1 MKKLILPIV
10 LIAVGGMLFVSGCN
24 NYNAFVDIDEDVE
37 NAWSKVQSAYQR
49 RADLIPNLVNT
60 VKGVAD
66 FEKSTL
72 TEVAEA
78 RAKATSMN
86 VDASN
91 LSPEQIKKFQE
102 AQSGLSQTL
111 GRLLMVS
118 ERYPQL
124 QANQSFREL
133 QVQLEGT
140 ENRIKVARDRYNDV
154 VTTYNKKTRRFP
166 GTIFAS
172 MFGFEER
179 GQFEAEASAQD
190 APEVNFD

>member
-10 LIAVGGMLFVSGCN
+10 LIAVGGMLFISGCN
-24 NYNAFVDIDEDVE
+24 NYNSFVEIDEDVE

-72 TEVAEA
+72 TAVQEA
-78 RAKATSMN
+78 RSKATSMN

-91 LSPEQIKKFQE
+91 LNPEQIKQFQQ
-102 AQSGLSQTL
+102 AQSGLSQSL

-154 VTTYNKKTRRFP
+154 VTKYNKKTRRFP

-190 APEVNFD
+190 APDVNFD

>member
-10 LIAVGGMLFVSGCN
+10 LIAVGGMLFISGCN

-72 TEVAEA
+72 TAVQEA
-78 RAKATSMN
+78 RSKATSMN

-91 LSPEQIKKFQE
+91 LNPEQIKQFQQ
-102 AQSGLSQTL
+102 AQSGLSQSL

-140 ENRIKVARDRYNDV
+140 ENRITVARDRYNDV
-154 VTTYNKKTRRFP
+154 VTRYNKKIRRFP
-166 GTIFAS
+166 GTIYAS
-172 MFGFEER
+172 MFGFDER

-190 APEVNFD
+190 APEVNFE

>member
-10 LIAVGGMLFVSGCN
+10 LIAVGGMLFISGCN
-24 NYNAFVDIDEDVE
+24 NYNAFVEIDEDVE

-72 TEVAEA
+72 TAVQEA
-78 RAKATSMN
+78 RSKATSMN

-91 LSPEQIKKFQE
+91 LNPEQIKQFQQ
-102 AQSGLSQTL
+102 AQSGLSQSL

-154 VTTYNKKTRRFP
+154 VTNYNKKIRRFP
-166 GTIFAS
+166 GTIYAS
-172 MFGFEER
+172 MFGFDER

>member
-1 MKKLILPIV
+1 MKKLILP
-10 LIAVGGMLFVSGCN
+10 LILIGVGGLLFISGCN
-24 NYNAFVDIDEDVE
+24 SYNTFVDIEEDVE
-37 NAWSKVQSAYQR
+37 NSWSKVQSAYQR

-72 TEVAEA
+72 TQVTEA
-78 RAKATSMN
+78 RAKATSVN
-86 VDASN
+86 VDPSK
-91 LSPEQIKKFQE
+91 LTPEKLKQFQQ
-102 AQSGLSQTL
+102 AQTGLSQSL
-111 GRLLMVS
+111 GRLLVVS

-124 QANQSFREL
+124 QANQNFREL

-154 VTTYNKKTRRFP
+154 VTKYNKKVRRFP
-166 GTIFAS
+166 GTLFAS

-179 GQFEAEASAQD
+179 AQFEAEASAQQ